1 VIILETVPAFP
12 SETDPRFQEM
22 LSKALAVPGDAPVGH
37 GTDAAL
43 DLEAARR
50 EMQEAREWVRRN
62 RHKIDAA
69 LDLEVSAPAGHGTDA
84 GLDLEAC
91 RREMQEAREWVRRN
105 RHKWA
110 GPTAAAPKKARS
122 TATSTPPAKA
132 RSMFAARRHRGVR
145 RRPHHRVRLL
155 SRAGPD
161 EAPAPNEPDAPAICQ
176 PRAVTARLR
185 SGAAALHQRAHVDVF
200 AAEHRL
206 AGGAARAVKSWGSA
220 PLSTFEVYPARWA
233 HDFATAPC
241 RLRISRAGQ
250 DEADSHALVPR
261 VLAHGIALAL
271 PFLEPRRGS
280 TINSWGPA
288 LPPTP
293 EASSA
298 SWAGARGVVNIAPPR
313 ARAESAAAPPP
324 PRSLPS
330 AVTPPRRAHRPEP
343 AAPASTPA
351 AHPASGASAAAR
363 HLLITTETEHRWL
376 LVPRRPRSY
385 SERRDRSCLR
395 APVG

>member
-1 VIILETVPAFP
+1 METVPAFP

-69 LDLEVSAPAGHGTDA
+69 LDLEVSAPTGHGTDA
-84 GLDLEAC
+84 GLDVEAC

-110 GPTAAAPKKARS
+110 GPTAAAPTKARS

-161 EAPAPNEPDAPAICQ
+161 EAPAPHEPDAPAICRT
-176 PRAVTARLR
+176 RAVTAQLR

-206 AGGAARAVKSWGSA
+206 AGVEARAVKSWGAA
-220 PLSTFEVYPARWA
+220 PPSTFEVYSDRWA
-233 HDFATAPC
+233 HGFATAPY
-241 RLRISRAGQ
+241 RLRVSRPEQ
-250 DEADSHALVPR
+250 DEADPHPLVPR
-261 VLAHGIALAL
+261 VFGHGIALAL
-271 PFLEPRRGS
+271 PFLEPRQSS
-280 TINSWGPA
+280 TFRSWRPA
-288 LPPTP
+288 LPSTL
-293 EASSA
+293 EASSV
-298 SWAGARGVVNIAPPR
+298 SWAGARGAVNVAPPPTR
-313 ARAESAAAPPP
+313 DESTAAPPP
-324 PRSLPS
+324 PRSAPS
-330 AVTPPRRAHRPEP
+330 AVTPPRRAHRHKP
-343 AAPASTPA
+343 AALASTLA
-351 AHPASGASAAAR
+351 AHPASGASTAAR
-363 HLLITTETEHRWL
+363 RLLTTTGTEHRWL
-376 LVPRRPRSY
+376 LVPRCPRSY